1 MPTRTPCQDPD
12 FSAELVIDG
21 DDATVILQSIIEA
34 KILWERKRLFCH
46 GDVWFVPTE
55 RPRRSRA
62 GWVCVGVL
70 RSRYRTIKHFAA
82 NITG

>member
-12 FSAELVIDG
+12 FRAELVVDG
-21 DDATVILQSIIEA
+21 EEVTVVLQSIIETTC
-34 KILWERKRLFCH
+34 LWERKRLFYH

-55 RPRRSRA
+55 RPKRSRA

-70 RSRYRTIKHFAA
+70 KNSSEVEA
-82 NITG
+82 